1 MNIKVQACGFVLLVI
16 LYLLY
21 HQQHTL
27 QTYSQRAFLRFYA
40 VTVLCILMDILSIVA
55 IESASHLPALFVTF
69 VCKTY
74 LITLVL
80 TALCGVMYIGVD
92 ILLSNKAF
100 RKTEHLILLIT
111 SVICLSI
118 YLLPIS
124 IYCDPVT
131 HIVYTYGSS
140 ALMTYLGAVGLIL
153 LNFALILKYRRQIR
167 VRRRTGMLLWM
178 LVWILSAIIQFLN
191 PEILVVGFGS
201 CLGVVIIYL
210 QFENPEINLDR
221 ASGMYNQT
229 AFYEFIHQIYYD
241 RSAYTAFVFINDHRF
256 SGDDSQ
262 QTMQDLAK
270 KLLSTD
276 GAYIFK
282 TADDE
287 IVMLTPASMWNHAD
301 TASIQKFALDTYL
314 SASSDSNLKILFL
327 EDCLLTP
334 CQEDFFSLLR
344 YCRRTKIKQTV
355 QRFIPVDSSVA
366 AHMYAEN
373 DLIQKIDDAIS
384 QNRIEVFFQPIY
396 STRQKAF
403 TCAEAL
409 VRMYDAHGNLLPVY
423 DSICAAEESGRI
435 HQIGEIVFEKVCHA
449 IRNEQLAQYGLHY
462 IEVNLSVAQC
472 SDEKLAERYIRIME
486 RYQIDPSNINLEI
499 TESAT
504 MEMKQTLLANMEK
517 LIAYGVSFSLDDFG
531 TGQSNL
537 NYIVEMPVQIVKFD
551 RVMTQAYF
559 SSQKGRFVMNAA
571 MHMIQDM
578 KLGIVSEGIETQE
591 QLTAMEQLGIDYIQ
605 GFYFSK
611 PLPLP
616 EFLAFI
622 KKQECKRTLSIS
634 AAVPDPV

>member
-27 QTYSQRAFLRFYA
+27 QTYSRRAFLRFYA

-111 SVICLSI
+111 SVVCLSI

-256 SGDDSQ
+256 
-262 QTMQDLAK
+262 
-270 KLLSTD
+270 
-276 GAYIFK
+276 
-282 TADDE
+282 
-287 IVMLTPASMWNHAD
+287 
-301 TASIQKFALDTYL
+301 
-314 SASSDSNLKILFL
+314 
-327 EDCLLTP
+327 
-334 CQEDFFSLLR
+334 
-344 YCRRTKIKQTV
+344 
-355 QRFIPVDSSVA
+355 
-366 AHMYAEN
+366 
-373 DLIQKIDDAIS
+373 
-384 QNRIEVFFQPIY
+384 
-396 STRQKAF
+396 
-403 TCAEAL
+403 
-409 VRMYDAHGNLLPVY
+409 
-423 DSICAAEESGRI
+423 
-435 HQIGEIVFEKVCHA
+435 
-449 IRNEQLAQYGLHY
+449 
-462 IEVNLSVAQC
+462 
-472 SDEKLAERYIRIME
+472 
-486 RYQIDPSNINLEI
+486 
-499 TESAT
+499 
-504 MEMKQTLLANMEK
+504 
-517 LIAYGVSFSLDDFG
+517 
-531 TGQSNL
+531 
-537 NYIVEMPVQIVKFD
+537 
-551 RVMTQAYF
+551 
-559 SSQKGRFVMNAA
+559 
-571 MHMIQDM
+571 
-578 KLGIVSEGIETQE
+578 
-591 QLTAMEQLGIDYIQ
+591 
-605 GFYFSK
+605 
-611 PLPLP
+611 
-616 EFLAFI
+616 
-622 KKQECKRTLSIS
+622 
-634 AAVPDPV
+634 

>member
-27 QTYSQRAFLRFYA
+27 QTYSRRAFLRFYA

-111 SVICLSI
+111 SVVCLSI

-221 ASGMYNQT
+221 ASGRLLFMNS
-229 AFYEFIHQIYYD
+229 FI
-241 RSAYTAFVFINDHRF
+241 RSIMT
-256 SGDDSQ
+256 G
-262 QTMQDLAK
+262 
-270 KLLSTD
+270 LLIPPLYSSMITD
-276 GAYIFK
+276 FRGTTHSRQCRI
-282 TADDE
+282 
-287 IVMLTPASMWNHAD
+287 W
-301 TASIQKFALDTYL
+301 QK
-314 SASSDSNLKILFL
+314 SC
-327 EDCLLTP
+327 CLLTVHT
-334 CQEDFFSLLR
+334 FLR
-344 YCRRTKIKQTV
+344 PQMMR
-355 QRFIPVDSSVA
+355 S
-366 AHMYAEN
+366 
-373 DLIQKIDDAIS
+373 
-384 QNRIEVFFQPIY
+384 
-396 STRQKAF
+396 
-403 TCAEAL
+403 
-409 VRMYDAHGNLLPVY
+409 
-423 DSICAAEESGRI
+423 
-435 HQIGEIVFEKVCHA
+435 
-449 IRNEQLAQYGLHY
+449 
-462 IEVNLSVAQC
+462 
-472 SDEKLAERYIRIME
+472 
-486 RYQIDPSNINLEI
+486 
-499 TESAT
+499 
-504 MEMKQTLLANMEK
+504 
-517 LIAYGVSFSLDDFG
+517 
-531 TGQSNL
+531 
-537 NYIVEMPVQIVKFD
+537 
-551 RVMTQAYF
+551 
-559 SSQKGRFVMNAA
+559 
-571 MHMIQDM
+571 
-578 KLGIVSEGIETQE
+578 
-591 QLTAMEQLGIDYIQ
+591 
-605 GFYFSK
+605 
-611 PLPLP
+611 
-616 EFLAFI
+616 
-622 KKQECKRTLSIS
+622 
-634 AAVPDPV
+634 

>member
-27 QTYSQRAFLRFYA
+27 QTYSRRAFLRFYA

-314 SASSDSNLKILFL
+314 SASSGSNLKILFL

-409 VRMYDAHGNLLPVY
+409 VRMYDAHGDLLPVY
-423 DSICAAEESGRI
+423 DSICAAEESDRI

-531 TGQSNL
+531 TGYSNFHYLSELKPEIIKIDRSFTAKAVADKQEYYLL
-537 NYIVEMPVQIVKFD
+537 NQFCT
-551 RVMTQAYF
+551 MTH
-559 SSQKGRFVMNAA
+559 NL
-571 MHMIQDM
+571 DM
-578 KLGIVSEGIETQE
+578 KICIEGVENAQE
-591 QLTAMEQLGIDYIQ
+591 WLKIRKLR
-605 GFYFSK
+605 
-611 PLPLP
+611 P
-616 EFLAFI
+616 EFTQGYFWGKPCGYEEFMTKFI
-622 KKQECKRTLSIS
+622 ERK
-634 AAVPDPV
+634 

>member
-27 QTYSQRAFLRFYA
+27 QTYSRRAFLRFYA

-314 SASSDSNLKILFL
+314 SASSGSNLKILFL

-384 QNRIEVFFQPIY
+384 QNRIEVFFSPSIPQG
-396 STRQKAF
+396 R
-403 TCAEAL
+403 
-409 VRMYDAHGNLLPVY
+409 RLLPAPKHWCACTMPTE
-423 DSICAAEESGRI
+423 ICCRYMILSALPKR
-435 HQIGEIVFEKVCHA
+435 A
-449 IRNEQLAQYGLHY
+449 IAFIR
-462 IEVNLSVAQC
+462 SVRSYLKKYA
-472 SDEKLAERYIRIME
+472 M
-486 RYQIDPSNINLEI
+486 P
-499 TESAT
+499 SAT
-504 MEMKQTLLANMEK
+504 NSLHNMGFITLK
-517 LIAYGVSFSLDDFG
+517 
-531 TGQSNL
+531 
-537 NYIVEMPVQIVKFD
+537 
-551 RVMTQAYF
+551 
-559 SSQKGRFVMNAA
+559 
-571 MHMIQDM
+571 
-578 KLGIVSEGIETQE
+578 
-591 QLTAMEQLGIDYIQ
+591 
-605 GFYFSK
+605 
-611 PLPLP
+611 
-616 EFLAFI
+616 
-622 KKQECKRTLSIS
+622 SIS
-634 AAVPDPV
+634 LLHSVPTKNLPSAISASWNVIRLILPISIWKSLNPQLWR

>member
-1 MNIKVQACGFVLLVI
+1 
-16 LYLLY
+16 
-21 HQQHTL
+21 
-27 QTYSQRAFLRFYA
+27 
-40 VTVLCILMDILSIVA
+40 
-55 IESASHLPALFVTF
+55 
-69 VCKTY
+69 
-74 LITLVL
+74 
-80 TALCGVMYIGVD
+80 
-92 ILLSNKAF
+92 
-100 RKTEHLILLIT
+100 
-111 SVICLSI
+111 
-118 YLLPIS
+118 
-124 IYCDPVT
+124 
-131 HIVYTYGSS
+131 
-140 ALMTYLGAVGLIL
+140 
-153 LNFALILKYRRQIR
+153 
-167 VRRRTGMLLWM
+167 
-178 LVWILSAIIQFLN
+178 
-191 PEILVVGFGS
+191 
-201 CLGVVIIYL
+201 
-210 QFENPEINLDR
+210 
-221 ASGMYNQT
+221 MYNQT

-314 SASSDSNLKILFL
+314 SASSGSNLKILFL

>member
-27 QTYSQRAFLRFYA
+27 QTYSRRAFLRFYA

-111 SVICLSI
+111 SVVCLSI

-191 PEILVVGFGS
+191 PEILIVGFGS

-256 SGDDSQ
+256 SEDDSQ

-270 KLLSTD
+270 K
-276 GAYIFK
+276 
-282 TADDE
+282 
-287 IVMLTPASMWNHAD
+287 
-301 TASIQKFALDTYL
+301 
-314 SASSDSNLKILFL
+314 
-327 EDCLLTP
+327 
-334 CQEDFFSLLR
+334 
-344 YCRRTKIKQTV
+344 
-355 QRFIPVDSSVA
+355 
-366 AHMYAEN
+366 
-373 DLIQKIDDAIS
+373 
-384 QNRIEVFFQPIY
+384 
-396 STRQKAF
+396 
-403 TCAEAL
+403 
-409 VRMYDAHGNLLPVY
+409 
-423 DSICAAEESGRI
+423 
-435 HQIGEIVFEKVCHA
+435 
-449 IRNEQLAQYGLHY
+449 
-462 IEVNLSVAQC
+462 
-472 SDEKLAERYIRIME
+472 
-486 RYQIDPSNINLEI
+486 
-499 TESAT
+499 
-504 MEMKQTLLANMEK
+504 
-517 LIAYGVSFSLDDFG
+517 
-531 TGQSNL
+531 
-537 NYIVEMPVQIVKFD
+537 
-551 RVMTQAYF
+551 
-559 SSQKGRFVMNAA
+559 
-571 MHMIQDM
+571 
-578 KLGIVSEGIETQE
+578 
-591 QLTAMEQLGIDYIQ
+591 
-605 GFYFSK
+605 
-611 PLPLP
+611 
-616 EFLAFI
+616 
-622 KKQECKRTLSIS
+622 
-634 AAVPDPV
+634 AAVY

>member
-27 QTYSQRAFLRFYA
+27 QTYSRRAFLRFYA

-111 SVICLSI
+111 SVVCLSI

-409 VRMYDAHGNLLPVY
+409 VRMYDAHGDLLPVY

-531 TGQSNL
+531 TGISTFETVRDYTFDAL
-537 NYIVEMPVQIVKFD
+537 KMDMGFVKKIGKDPKRDAIVI
-551 RVMTQAYF
+551 
-559 SSQKGRFVMNAA
+559 S
-571 MHMIQDM
+571 IIDM
-578 KLGIVSEGIETQE
+578 
-591 QLTAMEQLGIDYIQ
+591 AHQLGIRLVAEGAETEEQVAFLRANGCDYIQ
-605 GFYFSK
+605 GYYYYK
-611 PLPLP
+611 PMPEN
-616 EFLAFI
+616 EFLQLLDEG
-622 KKQECKRTLSIS
+622 K
-634 AAVPDPV
+634 

>member
-27 QTYSQRAFLRFYA
+27 QTYSRRAFLRFYA

-153 LNFALILKYRRQIR
+153 LNFALILKYCRQIR

-314 SASSDSNLKILFL
+314 SASSGSNLKILFL

-409 VRMYDAHGNLLPVY
+409 VRMYDAHGDLLPIY

-504 MEMKQTLLANMEK
+504 MEMKQTLLTNMEK
-517 LIAYGVSFSLDDFG
+517 LISYGVSFSLDDFG
-531 TGQSNL
+531 TGYSNL
-537 NYIVEMPVQIVKFD
+537 HCISDMNPGYVKMDKDFTAKAMSCERDYELFKKIIEMVHSI
-551 RVMTQAYF
+551 
-559 SSQKGRFVMNAA
+559 
-571 MHMIQDM
+571 
-578 KLGIVSEGIETQE
+578 GIRICVEGIEKEDWHLKMKELQADYLQGYFFGKPCE
-591 QLTAMEQLGIDYIQ
+591 KKKFME
-605 GFYFSK
+605 
-611 PLPLP
+611 
-616 EFLAFI
+616 EFV
-622 KKQECKRTLSIS
+622 CNPHNNG
-634 AAVPDPV
+634 VW

>member
-27 QTYSQRAFLRFYA
+27 QTYSRRAFLRFYA

-111 SVICLSI
+111 SVVCLSI

-229 AFYEFIHQIYYD
+229 AFMNSFI
-241 RSAYTAFVFINDHRF
+241 RSIMT
-256 SGDDSQ
+256 G
-262 QTMQDLAK
+262 
-270 KLLSTD
+270 LLIPPLYSSMIS
-276 GAYIFK
+276 IFGGRL
-282 TADDE
+282 TADD
-287 IVMLTPASMWNHAD
+287 A
-301 TASIQKFALDTYL
+301 
-314 SASSDSNLKILFL
+314 
-327 EDCLLTP
+327 
-334 CQEDFFSLLR
+334 
-344 YCRRTKIKQTV
+344 
-355 QRFIPVDSSVA
+355 
-366 AHMYAEN
+366 
-373 DLIQKIDDAIS
+373 
-384 QNRIEVFFQPIY
+384 
-396 STRQKAF
+396 
-403 TCAEAL
+403 
-409 VRMYDAHGNLLPVY
+409 G
-423 DSICAAEESGRI
+423 SG
-435 HQIGEIVFEKVCHA
+435 
-449 IRNEQLAQYGLHY
+449 
-462 IEVNLSVAQC
+462 
-472 SDEKLAERYIRIME
+472 
-486 RYQIDPSNINLEI
+486 
-499 TESAT
+499 
-504 MEMKQTLLANMEK
+504 
-517 LIAYGVSFSLDDFG
+517 
-531 TGQSNL
+531 
-537 NYIVEMPVQIVKFD
+537 
-551 RVMTQAYF
+551 
-559 SSQKGRFVMNAA
+559 
-571 MHMIQDM
+571 
-578 KLGIVSEGIETQE
+578 
-591 QLTAMEQLGIDYIQ
+591 
-605 GFYFSK
+605 
-611 PLPLP
+611 
-616 EFLAFI
+616 
-622 KKQECKRTLSIS
+622 KK
-634 AAVPDPV
+634 AAVY